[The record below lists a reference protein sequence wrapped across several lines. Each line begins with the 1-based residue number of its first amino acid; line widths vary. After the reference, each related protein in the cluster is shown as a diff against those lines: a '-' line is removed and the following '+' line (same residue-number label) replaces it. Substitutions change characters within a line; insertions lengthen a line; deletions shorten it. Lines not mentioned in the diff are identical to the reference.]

1 VTQHATTPTCQGV
14 GHTVRASLS
23 LPSQIKRFHICILP
37 DNSNALDY
45 HTAPGSLHKNLDER
59 STLQSIEIRHQRES
73 MMIGRDIRLAAMSVL
88 SIALMLPLAASAAKQ
103 PPQSTFD
110 GLELQPDTKLAVV
123 YLRPGVDF
131 SGYRRVALLEPGVAF
146 RKNWQRDQN
155 STNPLAVSK
164 KDMEDIRKAL
174 GALFLEVFREQLTK
188 GGYELTDQAG
198 DDVLVLRPAIIDL
211 DISAPAA
218 AEMGR
223 SRTFATSAGAM
234 TLYLEVY
241 DADTNEILGRAVDR
255 KETRDYGRMM
265 WQNAATNKTEARR
278 LLTDWADTLRNG
290 LDAIRATRPAP
301 IPAP

>member
-1 VTQHATTPTCQGV
+1 MNY
-14 GHTVRASLS
+14 R
-23 LPSQIKRFHICILP
+23 
-37 DNSNALDY
+37 
-45 HTAPGSLHKNLDER
+45 GSGFAA
-59 STLQSIEIRHQRES
+59 
-73 MMIGRDIRLAAMSVL
+73 IGAVV
-88 SIALMLPLAASAAKQ
+88 IALVLPLAASAAKQ

-198 DDVLVLRPAIIDL
+198 EDVLVLRPAIIDL

-301 IPAP
+301 IPAQ

>member
-1 VTQHATTPTCQGV
+1 
-14 GHTVRASLS
+14 
-23 LPSQIKRFHICILP
+23 
-37 DNSNALDY
+37 
-45 HTAPGSLHKNLDER
+45 
-59 STLQSIEIRHQRES
+59 
-73 MMIGRDIRLAAMSVL
+73 MIGRNIQLAAMSVL

>member
-1 VTQHATTPTCQGV
+1 
-14 GHTVRASLS
+14 
-23 LPSQIKRFHICILP
+23 
-37 DNSNALDY
+37 
-45 HTAPGSLHKNLDER
+45 
-59 STLQSIEIRHQRES
+59 
-73 MMIGRDIRLAAMSVL
+73 MMIGRNIRLAAMSVL
-88 SIALMLPLAASAAKQ
+88 SIALLLPLAASAAKQ

-131 SGYRRVALLEPGVAF
+131 SGYRRIALLEPAVAF

-174 GALFLEVFREQLTK
+174 GGLFLEVFREQLTK

>member
-1 VTQHATTPTCQGV
+1 
-14 GHTVRASLS
+14 
-23 LPSQIKRFHICILP
+23 
-37 DNSNALDY
+37 
-45 HTAPGSLHKNLDER
+45 
-59 STLQSIEIRHQRES
+59 
-73 MMIGRDIRLAAMSVL
+73 MMIGRNIRLAAMSVL

-131 SGYRRVALLEPGVAF
+131 SGYRRIALLEPAVAF

-255 KETRDYGRMM
+255 KESRDYGRMM

>member
-1 VTQHATTPTCQGV
+1 
-14 GHTVRASLS
+14 
-23 LPSQIKRFHICILP
+23 
-37 DNSNALDY
+37 
-45 HTAPGSLHKNLDER
+45 
-59 STLQSIEIRHQRES
+59 
-73 MMIGRDIRLAAMSVL
+73 MMIGRNIRLAAMSVL

-123 YLRPGVDF
+123 YLRPGADF
-131 SGYRRVALLEPGVAF
+131 SGYRRIALLEPAVAF

-174 GALFLEVFREQLTK
+174 GALFLEVFRDQLTK